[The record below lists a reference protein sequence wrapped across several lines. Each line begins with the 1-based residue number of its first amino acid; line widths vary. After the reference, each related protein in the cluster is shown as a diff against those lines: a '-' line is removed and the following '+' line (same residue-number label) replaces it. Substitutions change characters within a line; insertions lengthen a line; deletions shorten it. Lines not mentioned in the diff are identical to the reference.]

1 MAVTTIN
8 IEEVTDNVVTTNNVV
23 TGDGVF
29 DKLME
34 TVNTHIDAQFKLNR
48 IKGSDYATVYL
59 GAMQSVIAQ
68 SIQFALQKKSQAA
81 QVDLITRQTK
91 GFDDDAKQKLLK
103 QTLDSWSVAYSVAKD
118 ANSIPDTIK
127 VNSIDSVM
135 KNAMD
140 SLSISVTN
148 DPIGES

>member
-1 MAVTTIN
+1 MAIDISDVTSGVSVDSNHT
-8 IEEVTDNVVTTNNVV
+8 V
-23 TGDGVF
+23 TGNGVF
-29 DKLME
+29 DDLME
-34 TVNTHIDAQFKLNR
+34 TVNTHIKAQFDSDR
-48 IKGSDYATVYL
+48 I
-59 GAMQSVIAQ
+59 QSTDIANMYIGIMPAVLAE
-68 SIQFALQKKSQAA
+68 SMKFVLQKEQSEA
-81 QVDLITRQTK
+81 QTALVQRQTK

-140 SLSISVTN
+140 SLAITVSN
-148 DPIGES
+148 DPIGEA

>member
-1 MAVTTIN
+1 MAIDISDVTSGVSVDSNHTVIGN
-8 IEEVTDNVVTTNNVV
+8 
-23 TGDGVF
+23 GVF
-29 DKLME
+29 DDLME
-34 TVNTHIDAQFKLNR
+34 TVNTHIKAQFDSDR
-48 IKGSDYATVYL
+48 I
-59 GAMQSVIAQ
+59 QSTDIANMYIGIMPAVLAE
-68 SIQFALQKKSQAA
+68 SMKFVLQKEQSEA
-81 QVDLITRQTK
+81 QTALVQRQTK

-140 SLSISVTN
+140 SLAITVSN
-148 DPIGES
+148 DPIGEA

>member
-127 VNSIDSVM
+127 VNSIDSIT
-135 KNAMD
+135 KNAMTN
-140 SLSISVTN
+140 LGITVTN
-148 DPIGES
+148 DPIGE